1 VTLLGFCDSHADQV
15 RAACG
20 RRMDMC
26 GYTSVPED
34 GRTSLS
40 DRVVSAETLS
50 TFKARIDKFWS
61 DEEVMC
67 NCKAD
72 LRGIGNN

>member
-1 VTLLGFCDSHADQV
+1 
-15 RAACG
+15 
-20 RRMDMC
+20 MDMC